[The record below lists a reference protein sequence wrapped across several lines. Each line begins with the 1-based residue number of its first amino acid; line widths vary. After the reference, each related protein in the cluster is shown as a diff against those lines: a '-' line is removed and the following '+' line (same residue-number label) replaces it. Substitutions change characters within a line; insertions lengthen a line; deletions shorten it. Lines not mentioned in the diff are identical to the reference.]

1 MFILQL
7 YICMYAYAY
16 IHTYIYNAGE
26 AGQGCGDS
34 LPRQLLFLCEQEF
47 DLLTRLW
54 GTLHTVDTH
63 THTATVTYVQQVHS
77 THTHTR
83 TECKNRMRGN

>member
-1 MFILQL
+1 
-7 YICMYAYAY
+7 MYACMFTNVCVY
-16 IHTYIYNAGE
+16 AGE

-63 THTATVTYVQQVHS
+63 TQLQ
-77 THTHTR
+77 
-83 TECKNRMRGN
+83 

>member
-1 MFILQL
+1 
-7 YICMYAYAY
+7 MYVCVCVYLC
-16 IHTYIYNAGE
+16 TCVC
-26 AGQGCGDS
+26 GQVRQGRGDS

-54 GTLHTVDTH
+54 GTLHRVDTG

-77 THTHTR
+77 THTHTQSR
-83 TECKNRMRGN
+83 SECKNRMRGN